1 MRAET
6 PGPVYIEVKPHH
18 LFRYPSEWDPR
29 QNGKTKGGYLEGQI
43 KLPRTG
49 GNMKV
54 LLSTYPDVPHSSPNH
69 QLSQTEAE
77 IHPTLLHVVRKGNG
91 NRRYNSKEPVPS
103 IHHWQQCF
111 EVRGRKVYICNK
123 TSEND
128 DDRKEPIAEKDEMF
142 DIGEDMTLKIGKDA
156 GELNMIILIPK
167 TEKRANVNDVSLNK
181 LLHSRTSNAAV
192 LETLSMTYRGKNS
205 VNLKKVKLK
214 VEVFDLDTGTG
225 LGSDITNAIS
235 DTASKAHGAMDLH
248 DVTPLRSCA
257 TGGRKVVML
266 AEFGLAKDVEP
277 KFQLYNSQG
286 IRLLEEEESLL
297 KQPQITDT
305 SIMRESIVF
314 ITPPQPQAE
323 YIRSRGYKVR
333 LVARRSSDGYVSKK
347 KFDFDYIP
355 HDYYDPCFFCFENP
369 DNIPQSGYRAKLVPM
384 KEVAR
389 PGLRKRQMSEVDS
402 GDYHG
407 RKTLKVDD
415 QVKLQNMNRVPVIKI
430 TQSSSLRSLQPRL
443 PGSTFQRIL
452 PAPAPSPITVIPVS
466 RLQSI
471 KKIDP
476 SNNIEKTV
484 IKTEPTEETDSSTP
498 SAIPFHDIANQT
510 AIIKSFPFT
519 VTTTS
524 SSLIFPTSI
533 STEIK
538 KEL

>member
-1 MRAET
+1 
-6 PGPVYIEVKPHH
+6 
-18 LFRYPSEWDPR
+18 
-29 QNGKTKGGYLEGQI
+29 
-43 KLPRTG
+43 
-49 GNMKV
+49 MKV

-181 LLHSRTSNAAV
+181 LLHSRTSSAAV
-192 LETLSMTYRGKNS
+192 LETLSLSYKGKNS

-214 VEVFDLDTGTG
+214 VEVFDLDTGAK

-297 KQPQITDT
+297 KQPQITET

-355 HDYYDPCFFCFENP
+355 HDYYDPCFFCYENP
-369 DNIPQSGYRAKLVPM
+369 DNIPQSGSRAKLVPM

-415 QVKLQNMNRVPVIKI
+415 QLKLQSMNRVPVIKI

-452 PAPAPSPITVIPVS
+452 PAPAPAPSPITVIPVS

>member
-6 PGPVYIEVKPHH
+6 TVTIEVKPHH

-49 GNMKV
+49 GNLRV
-54 LLSTYPDVPHSSPNH
+54 LLSTYPDVPHSSPDHNLT
-69 QLSQTEAE
+69 QAESE

-103 IHHWQQCF
+103 IQHWQQCF

-128 DDRKEPIAEKDEMF
+128 DDRVPKISEKDEMF
-142 DIGEDMTLKIGKDA
+142 DLSEDMTLKIGKDA
-156 GELNMIILIPK
+156 GELNLIILIPK

-181 LLHSRTSNAAV
+181 LLHSRTSSAAV
-192 LETLSMTYRGKNS
+192 LETLSQSYRGKKS

-214 VEVFDLDTGTG
+214 VEVFDLDTGLF
-225 LGSDITNAIS
+225 LGSDITKAIS

-257 TGGRKVVML
+257 RGGRKVVML

-277 KFQLYNSQG
+277 KFLLYDSLG
-286 IRLLEEEESLL
+286 TTRLLGEEETLL
-297 KQPQITDT
+297 RQPQVTDI

-323 YIRSRGYKVR
+323 TIRSRGYKVR
-333 LVARRSSDGYVSKK
+333 LVARRRSDGYVSKK

-355 HDYYDPCFFCFENP
+355 HDYYDPCFFCHENP
-369 DNIPQSGYRAKLVPM
+369 DNVPGIPCTGQRTSGAKLVPM

-389 PGLRKRQMSEVDS
+389 PGLRKRQMSEVDAAE
-402 GDYHG
+402 YPE
-407 RKTLKVDD
+407 RKTFKSED
-415 QVKLQNMNRVPVIKI
+415 QIRLENMNNRVPVIKT
-430 TQSSSLRSLQPRL
+430 TQSSTQPYI
-443 PGSTFQRIL
+443 PVTTYKKIL
-452 PAPAPSPITVIPVS
+452 PAPITLIPVS
-466 RLQSI
+466 RLQVQSL

-476 SNNIEKTV
+476 SNNVEKIV
-484 IKTEPTEETDSSTP
+484 IKTEPPEEETDQSTA
-498 SAIPFHDIANQT
+498 SVIPFHDIANQT
-510 AIIKSFPFT
+510 AIVRAFPVP
-519 VTTTS
+519 VTTIS
-524 SSLIFPTSI
+524 SSLIFPTSN
-533 STEIK
+533 EIK

>member
-1 MRAET
+1 
-6 PGPVYIEVKPHH
+6 
-18 LFRYPSEWDPR
+18 
-29 QNGKTKGGYLEGQI
+29 
-43 KLPRTG
+43 
-49 GNMKV
+49 
-54 LLSTYPDVPHSSPNH
+54 
-69 QLSQTEAE
+69 
-77 IHPTLLHVVRKGNG
+77 
-91 NRRYNSKEPVPS
+91 
-103 IHHWQQCF
+103 
-111 EVRGRKVYICNK
+111 
-123 TSEND
+123 
-128 DDRKEPIAEKDEMF
+128 MF
-142 DIGEDMTLKIGKDA
+142 DLAEDMTLKIGKDA

-192 LETLSMTYRGKNS
+192 LESLSLSYRGKNS

-214 VEVFDLDTGTG
+214 VEVFDLDTGIL
-225 LGSDITNAIS
+225 LGSDITKAIS

-277 KFQLYNSQG
+277 KFQLYDSHG
-286 IRLLEEEESLL
+286 IRLLEEEETLL
-297 KQPQITDT
+297 RQPQMTDT

-355 HDYYDPCFFCFENP
+355 HDYYDPCFFCYENP
-369 DNIPQSGYRAKLVPM
+369 DNIPQSGSRAKLVPM

-389 PGLRKRQMSEVDS
+389 PGLRKRQMSEVDPA
-402 GDYHG
+402 DYLEKKTFKLDAH
-407 RKTLKVDD
+407 RKH
-415 QVKLQNMNRVPVIKI
+415 QNMNRVPVIKT
-430 TQSSSLRSLQPRL
+430 TQSSAHPRL
-443 PGSTFQRIL
+443 PVKIL
-452 PAPAPSPITVIPVS
+452 PAPAPASASAPTPPAPSPITLIPVS
-466 RLQSI
+466 RLQCI

-476 SNNIEKTV
+476 SNNIEKTF
-484 IKTEPTEETDSSTP
+484 IKTEPVEETESPTP

-510 AIIKSFPFT
+510 AIIRTFPFT

-524 SSLIFPTSI
+524 SSLIFPTI
-533 STEIK
+533 TEIK

>member
-1 MRAET
+1 MKMRADAT
-6 PGPVYIEVKPHH
+6 VYIEVKPHH

-43 KLPRTG
+43 RLPRTG
-49 GNMKV
+49 GNMRV
-54 LLSTYPDVPHSSPNH
+54 LLSTYPDVPHASANH
-69 QLSQTEAE
+69 NLSQTESE

-91 NRRYNSKEPVPS
+91 NRRYNFKEPVPS
-103 IHHWQQCF
+103 IQHWQQCF

-128 DDRKEPIAEKDEMF
+128 DDRQESIPEKDEMF
-142 DIGEDMTLKIGKDA
+142 ELPEDMTLKIGKDA

-181 LLHSRTSNAAV
+181 LLQSRTSNAAV
-192 LETLSMTYRGKNS
+192 LETLSMSYRGKNS

-214 VEVFDLDTGTG
+214 VEVFDLDTGTF
-225 LGSDITNAIS
+225 LGSDISKAIS

-248 DVTPLRSCA
+248 DATPLRSCA

-277 KFQLYNSQG
+277 KFQLYDSQG
-286 IRLLEEEESLL
+286 NRLLEEEEQLL
-297 KQPQITDT
+297 RQPQMADT
-305 SIMRESIVF
+305 SVMRESIVF

-323 YIRSRGYKVR
+323 TIRSRGYKVR

-347 KFDFDYIP
+347 KFDFDFIP
-355 HDYYDPCFFCFENP
+355 HDYYDPCFFCYEDP
-369 DNIPQSGYRAKLVPM
+369 DNIPQSGSRAKLVPM

-389 PGLRKRQMSEVDS
+389 PGLRKRQMSGADTAEYQD
-402 GDYHG
+402 
-407 RKTLKVDD
+407 RKTF
-415 QVKLQNMNRVPVIKI
+415 KLDPQAQNNRVPVIKI
-430 TQSSSLRSLQPRL
+430 SQSSPL
-443 PGSTFQRIL
+443 PCLNGFQKIL
-452 PAPAPSPITVIPVS
+452 PPPMTLIPVS

-471 KKIDP
+471 KKVDP
-476 SNNIEKTV
+476 SNNIEKIV
-484 IKTEPTEETDSSTP
+484 IKKEPEEEMDPLSTP
-498 SAIPFHDIANQT
+498 STIPFHDIANQT
-510 AIIKSFPFT
+510 AIIRTFPLP

-524 SSLIFPTSI
+524 SSLIFPV

>member
-1 MRAET
+1 MKMRADAT
-6 PGPVYIEVKPHH
+6 VYIEVKPHH

-49 GNMKV
+49 GNMRV
-54 LLSTYPDVPHSSPNH
+54 LLSTYPEVPHSSEN
-69 QLSQTEAE
+69 QDLTQAESE

-91 NRRYNSKEPVPS
+91 NRRFNFKEPVPS

-111 EVRGRKVYICNK
+111 EVRGRKVYIINK

-128 DDRKEPIAEKDEMF
+128 NERKETIPLKDEMF
-142 DIGEDMTLKIGKDA
+142 DIAEDMTLKIGKDA

-192 LETLSMTYRGKNS
+192 QETLSMSYRGKNS

-214 VEVFDLDTGTG
+214 VEVFDLDTGTL
-225 LGSDITNAIS
+225 LGSDISQAIS

-248 DVTPLRSCA
+248 DATPLRSCA
-257 TGGRKVVML
+257 RGGRKVVLL

-277 KFQLYNSQG
+277 KFQLYDSQG
-286 IRLLEEEESLL
+286 VRLLEEEETLL
-297 KQPQITDT
+297 RQPQMTDT

-323 YIRSRGYKVR
+323 TIRSRGYKVR

-347 KFDFDYIP
+347 KFDFDYLP
-355 HDYYDPCFFCFENP
+355 HDYYDPCFFCQEDP
-369 DNIPQSGYRAKLVPM
+369 DNIPQSGSRAKLVPM

-389 PGLRKRQMSEVDS
+389 PGLRKRQMSGADTAEFQQ
-402 GDYHG
+402 
-407 RKTLKVDD
+407 RKTFKPDS
-415 QVKLQNMNRVPVIKI
+415 QINNRVPVIKI
-430 TQSSSLRSLQPRL
+430 TQSSPLPSL
-443 PGSTFQRIL
+443 STFQRIL
-452 PAPAPSPITVIPVS
+452 PHPQPITLIPVS

-471 KKIDP
+471 QKVDP
-476 SNNIEKTV
+476 SNNVEKIV
-484 IKTEPTEETDSSTP
+484 IKTEPAEETDQSSP

-510 AIIKSFPFT
+510 AIIRTFPLP

-524 SSLIFPTSI
+524 SSMIFP
-533 STEIK
+533 TEIK

>member
-6 PGPVYIEVKPHH
+6 TVYIEVKPHH

-43 KLPRTG
+43 RLPRTG
-49 GNMKV
+49 GNLKV
-54 LLSTYPDVPHSSPNH
+54 LLSTYPEEPHSSANH
-69 QLSQTEAE
+69 NLSQAESE

-91 NRRYNSKEPVPS
+91 NRRYNFKEPVPS

-111 EVRGRKVYICNK
+111 EVRGRKVYIVNK
-123 TSEND
+123 TSSND
-128 DDRKEPIAEKDEMF
+128 DDRKEAIPEKDEMF
-142 DIGEDMTLKIGKDA
+142 DLSEDMTLKIGKDA

-192 LETLSMTYRGKNS
+192 QETLSMSYRGKNS

-214 VEVFDLDTGTG
+214 VEVFDLDTGTF
-225 LGSDITNAIS
+225 LGSHISKAIS

-248 DVTPLRSCA
+248 DATPLRSCA

-266 AEFGLAKDVEP
+266 SEFGLAKDVEP
-277 KFQLYNSQG
+277 KFQLYDSQG

-297 KQPQITDT
+297 KQPQMADT

-314 ITPPQPQAE
+314 ITPPQPLAE
-323 YIRSRGYKVR
+323 TIRSRGYKVR

-355 HDYYDPCFFCFENP
+355 HDYYDPCFFCHEDP
-369 DNIPQSGYRAKLVPM
+369 DNIPQSGSRAKLVPM

-389 PGLRKRQMSEVDS
+389 PGLRKRQMSGADTAE
-402 GDYHG
+402 YQE
-407 RKTLKVDD
+407 RKTFKVDA
-415 QVKLQNMNRVPVIKI
+415 QVHNRVPVIKI
-430 TQSSSLRSLQPRL
+430 TQSSPL
-443 PGSTFQRIL
+443 PSRNTFQKIL
-452 PAPAPSPITVIPVS
+452 PQPITLIPVN

-471 KKIDP
+471 KKVDP
-476 SNNIEKTV
+476 SNNIEKIV
-484 IKTEPTEETDSSTP
+484 IKTEPAEETDQSTVTT
-498 SAIPFHDIANQT
+498 IPFHDIANQT
-510 AIIKSFPFT
+510 AIIRTFPLP

-524 SSLIFPTSI
+524 SSLIFPTT
-533 STEIK
+533 TEIK

>member
-1 MRAET
+1 MRAEST
-6 PGPVYIEVKPHH
+6 GPVQIEVKPHH

-43 KLPRTG
+43 RLPRTG
-49 GNMKV
+49 ANMKV
-54 LLSTYPDVPHSSPNH
+54 LLSTYPDVPHSSPNQ
-69 QLSQTEAE
+69 QLTQAESE

-91 NRRYNSKEPVPS
+91 NRRFNFKEPVPS

-123 TSEND
+123 TSEPD
-128 DDRKEPIAEKDEMF
+128 ADRKEPIPERDEMF
-142 DIGEDMTLKIGKDA
+142 DLAEDMTLKIGKDA

-192 LETLSMTYRGKNS
+192 LETLSLSYRGKNS

-214 VEVFDLDTGTG
+214 VEVYDLDTGRL
-225 LGSDITNAIS
+225 LGSDITKAIS

-257 TGGRKVVML
+257 TGGRKIVML

-277 KFQLYNSQG
+277 KFQLYDSHG
-286 IRLLEEEESLL
+286 IRLLEEEENLL
-297 KQPQITDT
+297 RQPQMTDT

-355 HDYYDPCFFCFENP
+355 HDYYDPCFFCYENP
-369 DNIPQSGYRAKLVPM
+369 DNIPQSGSRAKLVPM

-389 PGLRKRQMSEVDS
+389 PGLRKRQMSEVDPA
-402 GDYHG
+402 DYLE
-407 RKTLKVDD
+407 KKIFKVEDPL
-415 QVKLQNMNRVPVIKI
+415 KLQKMNRVPVIKT
-430 TQSSSLRSLQPRL
+430 TQSSARPRL
-443 PGSTFQRIL
+443 PVRIL
-452 PAPAPSPITVIPVS
+452 PAPAPASAPAPSPSPITLIPVS
-466 RLQSI
+466 RLQCI

-476 SNNIEKTV
+476 SNNIEKTL
-484 IKTEPTEETDSSTP
+484 IKTEPVDETETSTP
-498 SAIPFHDIANQT
+498 STIPFHDIANQS
-510 AIIKSFPFT
+510 AIIRTFPFT

-524 SSLIFPTSI
+524 SSLIFPTS
-533 STEIK
+533 TEIK

>member
-1 MRAET
+1 MKMRADAT
-6 PGPVYIEVKPHH
+6 VYIEVKPHH

-43 KLPRTG
+43 RLPRTG
-49 GNMKV
+49 GNMRV
-54 LLSTYPDVPHSSPNH
+54 LLSTYPDVPHASANH
-69 QLSQTEAE
+69 NLSQAESE

-91 NRRYNSKEPVPS
+91 NRRYNFKEPVPS
-103 IHHWQQCF
+103 IQHWQQCF

-128 DDRKEPIAEKDEMF
+128 DDRQEPIPEKDEMF
-142 DIGEDMTLKIGKDA
+142 ELPEDMTLKIGKDA

-181 LLHSRTSNAAV
+181 LLQSRTSNAAV
-192 LETLSMTYRGKNS
+192 LETLSMSYRGKNS

-214 VEVFDLDTGTG
+214 VEVFDLDTGTF
-225 LGSDITNAIS
+225 LGSDISKAIS

-248 DVTPLRSCA
+248 DATPLRSCA

-277 KFQLYNSQG
+277 KFQLYDSQG
-286 IRLLEEEESLL
+286 NRLLEEEEQLL
-297 KQPQITDT
+297 RQPQMADT
-305 SIMRESIVF
+305 SVMRESIVF

-323 YIRSRGYKVR
+323 TIRSRGYKVR

-347 KFDFDYIP
+347 KFDFDFIP
-355 HDYYDPCFFCFENP
+355 HDYYDPCFFCYEDP
-369 DNIPQSGYRAKLVPM
+369 DNIPQSGSRAKLVPM

-389 PGLRKRQMSEVDS
+389 PGLRKRQMSGADTAEYQD
-402 GDYHG
+402 
-407 RKTLKVDD
+407 RKTF
-415 QVKLQNMNRVPVIKI
+415 KLDPQAQNNRVPVIKI
-430 TQSSSLRSLQPRL
+430 SQSSPL
-443 PGSTFQRIL
+443 PCLNGFQKIL
-452 PAPAPSPITVIPVS
+452 PPPMTLIPVS

-471 KKIDP
+471 KKVDP
-476 SNNIEKTV
+476 SNNIEKIV
-484 IKTEPTEETDSSTP
+484 IKKEPEEEMDPLSTP
-498 SAIPFHDIANQT
+498 STIPFHDIANQT
-510 AIIKSFPFT
+510 AIIRTFPLP

-524 SSLIFPTSI
+524 SSLIFPV

>member
-1 MRAET
+1 MRADAT
-6 PGPVYIEVKPHH
+6 VYIEVKPHH

-43 KLPRTG
+43 RLPRTG
-49 GNMKV
+49 GNMRV
-54 LLSTYPDVPHSSPNH
+54 LLSTYPDVPHASANH
-69 QLSQTEAE
+69 NLSQAESE

-91 NRRYNSKEPVPS
+91 NRRYNFKEPVPS
-103 IHHWQQCF
+103 IQHWQQCF

-128 DDRKEPIAEKDEMF
+128 DDRQESIPEKDEMF
-142 DIGEDMTLKIGKDA
+142 ELPEDMTLKIGKDA

-181 LLHSRTSNAAV
+181 LLQSRTSNAAV
-192 LETLSMTYRGKNS
+192 LETLSMSYRGKNS

-214 VEVFDLDTGTG
+214 VEVFDLDTGTF
-225 LGSDITNAIS
+225 LGSDISKAIS

-248 DVTPLRSCA
+248 DATPLRSCA

-277 KFQLYNSQG
+277 KFQLYDSQG
-286 IRLLEEEESLL
+286 NRLLEEEEQLL
-297 KQPQITDT
+297 RQPQMADT
-305 SIMRESIVF
+305 SVMRESIVF

-323 YIRSRGYKVR
+323 TIRSRGYKVR

-347 KFDFDYIP
+347 KFDFDFIP
-355 HDYYDPCFFCFENP
+355 HDYYDPCFFCYEDP
-369 DNIPQSGYRAKLVPM
+369 DNIPQSGSRAKLVPM

-389 PGLRKRQMSEVDS
+389 PGLRKRQMSGADTAEYQD
-402 GDYHG
+402 
-407 RKTLKVDD
+407 RKTF
-415 QVKLQNMNRVPVIKI
+415 KLDPQAQNNRVPVIKI
-430 TQSSSLRSLQPRL
+430 SQSSPL
-443 PGSTFQRIL
+443 PCLNGFQKIL
-452 PAPAPSPITVIPVS
+452 PPPMTLIPVS

-471 KKIDP
+471 KKVDP
-476 SNNIEKTV
+476 SNNIEKIV
-484 IKTEPTEETDSSTP
+484 IKKEPEEEMDPLSTP
-498 SAIPFHDIANQT
+498 STIPFHDIANQT
-510 AIIKSFPFT
+510 AIIRTFPLP

-524 SSLIFPTSI
+524 SSLIFPV

>member
-1 MRAET
+1 MKMRADAT
-6 PGPVYIEVKPHH
+6 VYIEVKPHH

-43 KLPRTG
+43 RLPRTG
-49 GNMKV
+49 GNMRV
-54 LLSTYPDVPHSSPNH
+54 LLSTYPDVPHASANH
-69 QLSQTEAE
+69 NLSQAESE

-91 NRRYNSKEPVPS
+91 NRRYNFKEPVPS
-103 IHHWQQCF
+103 IQHWQQCF

-128 DDRKEPIAEKDEMF
+128 DDRQEPIPEKDEMF
-142 DIGEDMTLKIGKDA
+142 ELPEDMTLKIGKDA

-181 LLHSRTSNAAV
+181 LLQSRTSNAAV
-192 LETLSMTYRGKNS
+192 LETLSMSYRGKNS

-214 VEVFDLDTGTG
+214 VEVFDLDTGAF
-225 LGSDITNAIS
+225 LGSDISKAIS

-248 DVTPLRSCA
+248 DATPLRSCA

-277 KFQLYNSQG
+277 KFQLYDSQG
-286 IRLLEEEESLL
+286 NRLLEEEQQLL
-297 KQPQITDT
+297 RQPQMADT
-305 SIMRESIVF
+305 SVMRESIVF

-323 YIRSRGYKVR
+323 TIRSRGYKVR

-347 KFDFDYIP
+347 KFDFDFIP
-355 HDYYDPCFFCFENP
+355 HDYYDPCFFCYEDP
-369 DNIPQSGYRAKLVPM
+369 DNIPQSGSRAKLVPM

-389 PGLRKRQMSEVDS
+389 PGLRKRQMSGADTAEYQD
-402 GDYHG
+402 
-407 RKTLKVDD
+407 RKTF
-415 QVKLQNMNRVPVIKI
+415 KLDPQAQNNRVPVIKI
-430 TQSSSLRSLQPRL
+430 SQSSPL
-443 PGSTFQRIL
+443 PCLNGFQKIL
-452 PAPAPSPITVIPVS
+452 PPPMTLIPVS

-471 KKIDP
+471 KKVDP
-476 SNNIEKTV
+476 SNNIEKIV
-484 IKTEPTEETDSSTP
+484 IKKEPEEETDPLSTP
-498 SAIPFHDIANQT
+498 STIPFHDIANQT
-510 AIIKSFPFT
+510 AIIRTFPLP

-524 SSLIFPTSI
+524 SSLIFPV

>member
-1 MRAET
+1 MKMRADAT
-6 PGPVYIEVKPHH
+6 VYIEVKPHH

-43 KLPRTG
+43 RLPRTG
-49 GNMKV
+49 GNMRV
-54 LLSTYPDVPHSSPNH
+54 LLSTYPDVPHASANH
-69 QLSQTEAE
+69 NLSQAESE

-91 NRRYNSKEPVPS
+91 NRRYNFKEPVPS
-103 IHHWQQCF
+103 IQHWQQCF

-128 DDRKEPIAEKDEMF
+128 DDRQESIPEKDEMF
-142 DIGEDMTLKIGKDA
+142 ELPEDMTLKIGKDA

-181 LLHSRTSNAAV
+181 LLESRTSNAAV
-192 LETLSMTYRGKNS
+192 LETLSMSYRGKNS

-214 VEVFDLDTGTG
+214 VEVFDLDTGTF
-225 LGSDITNAIS
+225 LGSDISKAIS

-248 DVTPLRSCA
+248 DATPLRSCA

-277 KFQLYNSQG
+277 KFQLYDSQG
-286 IRLLEEEESLL
+286 NRLLEEEEQLL
-297 KQPQITDT
+297 RQPQMADT
-305 SIMRESIVF
+305 SVMRESIVF

-323 YIRSRGYKVR
+323 TIRSRGYKVR

-347 KFDFDYIP
+347 KFDFDFIP
-355 HDYYDPCFFCFENP
+355 HDYYDPCFFCYEDP
-369 DNIPQSGYRAKLVPM
+369 DNIPQSGSRAKLVPM

-389 PGLRKRQMSEVDS
+389 PGLRKRQMSGADTAEYQD
-402 GDYHG
+402 
-407 RKTLKVDD
+407 RKTFKLDP
-415 QVKLQNMNRVPVIKI
+415 QVQNNRVPVIKI
-430 TQSSSLRSLQPRL
+430 SQSSPL
-443 PGSTFQRIL
+443 PCLNGFQKIL
-452 PAPAPSPITVIPVS
+452 PPPMTLIPVS

-471 KKIDP
+471 KKVDP
-476 SNNIEKTV
+476 SNNIEKIV
-484 IKTEPTEETDSSTP
+484 IKKEPEEEMDPLSTP
-498 SAIPFHDIANQT
+498 STIPFHDIANQT
-510 AIIKSFPFT
+510 AIIRTFPLP

-524 SSLIFPTSI
+524 SSLIFPV